1 MLDRCQFFFN
11 RKEYHL
17 AEKALSMAMYSIVKG
32 YGILGEN
39 YKIKELYKQFRLMY
53 RKLVFKNTSMK
64 FKYKCGIF
72 ALNKQIF
79 IKLKKWRL
87 LGRHFLYIH
96 IRVHFVIPYINRYL
110 ECLPFWCNRLK
121 PVSSAVQQEILLLRC
136 PYFHLISHYIV
147 IKTRWQGIFMLFS
160 KNKRMYVLFGLSMI

>member
-1 MLDRCQFFFN
+1 MTQKYKFSLRDCNRYRVLYDTAVDYIENDNKRNFFFDK
-11 RKEYHL
+11 KEYTL

-39 YKIKELYKQFRLMY
+39 DKIKELYKQFRLMY

-79 IKLKKWRL
+79 IKLKK
-87 LGRHFLYIH
+87 
-96 IRVHFVIPYINRYL
+96 
-110 ECLPFWCNRLK
+110 
-121 PVSSAVQQEILLLRC
+121 
-136 PYFHLISHYIV
+136 
-147 IKTRWQGIFMLFS
+147 
-160 KNKRMYVLFGLSMI
+160 